1 MAARW
6 KTAGRRRE
14 TRHRVHWDFVPETA
28 KLESEAAGLS
38 YLRGADAPL
47 LNLTLSEALAETA
60 RKFPGREALVV
71 CHEGVRLTWG
81 DLDREVTRT
90 ARGLAGL
97 GLRPGHRAGI
107 WASNC
112 LEWVLLQ
119 YAAPRAGVILVNV
132 NPAYRSHELRYVLAK
147 SHIRALFLHE
157 TDSRANYREILAES
171 RNGDALPL
179 EHIVW
184 LGDASW
190 HDMMA
195 GGADFPVD
203 AARPDDVANI
213 QYTSGTTGA
222 PKGAMLS
229 HRNLLNNGV
238 GMGKGLKATEQDRIC
253 APVPL
258 YHCFGSV
265 IGSMVSVVSGAALIL
280 PSAQFDALATLEAVH
295 RERATALYGVPT
307 MFISEL
313 EHPEFARFDLTSLRT
328 GVMAGAPCPI
338 EVMRRVVE
346 RMHIPEITIVY
357 GQTESSPGITMSR
370 ADDPLEL
377 RVTTVG
383 TALPN
388 TEIQIVDTETHHRL
402 PIGQQGELCTRG
414 YLVMKGYDADPKATA
429 AVIDREGWLHTGDL
443 AVMRPD
449 GYFSFKGRAKETIIR
464 GGENIYPREVED
476 FLHTHPKIADV
487 YVVGLPDAKLGETVL
502 AWVKLKSGEEATAG
516 EIRDFCRGK
525 IAYFKI
531 PQFIRFVDSFPMT
544 VSKKVQ
550 KFLMREQEIRER
562 GLEDVARQATA

>member
-1 MAARW
+1 LTPLSVLQVRLY
-6 KTAGRRRE
+6 
-14 TRHRVHWDFVPETA
+14 RVNWGFVPEKTE
-28 KLESEAAGLS
+28 LETVSPQLS
-38 YLRGADAPL
+38 YLRGADVPL
-47 LNLTLSEALAETA
+47 LDLTLSQALSHTAE
-60 RKFPGREALVV
+60 KFPRREALVV
-71 CHEGVRLTWG
+71 CHEGVRLTWSE
-81 DLDREVTRT
+81 LDREVTRA

-97 GLRPGHRAGI
+97 GLRPGDRAGI

-119 YAAPRAGVILVNV
+119 YAAPRAGVVLVNV
-132 NPAYRSHELRYVLAK
+132 NPAYRSHELRFVLAK
-147 SHIRALFLHE
+147 SHIRALFLRE
-157 TDSRANYREILAES
+157 SDARANYREILAES
-171 RNGDALPL
+171 RDGDSLPL
-179 EHIVW
+179 EHTVW
-184 LGDASW
+184 LGGPSWQAMLDA
-190 HDMMA
+190 
-195 GGADFPVD
+195 GADYPQD
-203 AARPDDVANI
+203 PAKPDDVVNI

-229 HRNLLNNGV
+229 HRNLLNNGMAM
-238 GMGKGLKATEQDRIC
+238 GMGLKATENDRIC

-295 RERATALYGVPT
+295 GERATALYGVPT
-307 MFISEL
+307 MFIAEL
-313 EHPEFARFDLTSLRT
+313 EHPEFGRFDLTSLRT

-346 RMHIPEITIVY
+346 RMHCPEITIVY

-388 TEIQIVDTETHHRL
+388 TEIQIVDPKTNQRV
-402 PIGQQGELCTRG
+402 PIGEQGELCTRG
-414 YLVMKGYDADPKATA
+414 YLVMQGYDGDSQATA
-429 AVIDREGWLHTGDL
+429 KVIDSEGWLHTGDL
-443 AVMRPD
+443 AAMRPD
-449 GYFSFKGRAKETIIR
+449 GYFSFRGRARDTIIR

-476 FLHTHPKIADV
+476 FLHTCPKIADV
-487 YVVGLPDAKLGETVL
+487 YVIGLPDAKLGETVL
-502 AWVKLKSGEEATAG
+502 AWVKLKQGEAATAE

-550 KFLMREQEIRER
+550 KFLIREQEIKER